1 MPASQIAMSSAG
13 STFSV
18 CLSQPANELAATYAA
33 LTWIPVGEVVNIGEF
48 SRVYNPIEVNNLSQR
63 RTRTL
68 KGSYKEGSPTYEVN
82 YAPGDPGQVA
92 MLTALNMDGD
102 VSFRIAAQDGTT
114 FYSQGVVMSAPITIG
129 GVDDVTGQSFDTVL
143 NKGIVTVYP
152 A

>member
-1 MPASQIAMSSAG
+1 MPASQIATSSAG

-18 CLSQPANELAATYAA
+18 CLSQPATENAAGYAD

-68 KGSYKEGSPTYEVN
+68 KGSFTEGAPTIETN
-82 YAPGDPGQVA
+82 YAAGDAGQAA
-92 MLTALNMDGD
+92 MLVALNMDTD
-102 VSFRIAAQDGTT
+102 VSFRIVHQDLTEY
-114 FYSQGVVMSAPITIG
+114 YSQGLVMSAPITIG
-129 GVDDVTGQSFDTVL
+129 GVDDVTAGSFDTVL